1 MTLAFLG
8 NSLVVIA
15 AYGFYFLEKGHNPK
29 VNEYM
34 DALWFCFSTFTTVG
48 YGDIFPVTFW
58 GRVMGI
64 GMMLV
69 GTVIF
74 VTFTALFANVIM
86 ASKIIRIEDKL
97 KNEDERIDELI
108 KYYKNSKLG
117 GK

>member
-1 MTLAFLG
+1 
-8 NSLVVIA
+8 
-15 AYGFYFLEKGHNPK
+15 
-29 VNEYM
+29 
-34 DALWFCFSTFTTVG
+34 
-48 YGDIFPVTFW
+48 
-58 GRVMGI
+58 MGI

-97 KNEDERIDELI
+97 KNEDKRIDELI

>member
-1 MTLAFLG
+1 
-8 NSLVVIA
+8 
-15 AYGFYFLEKGHNPK
+15 
-29 VNEYM
+29 
-34 DALWFCFSTFTTVG
+34 
-48 YGDIFPVTFW
+48 
-58 GRVMGI
+58 MGI

-74 VTFTALFANVIM
+74 VTFAALFANVIM